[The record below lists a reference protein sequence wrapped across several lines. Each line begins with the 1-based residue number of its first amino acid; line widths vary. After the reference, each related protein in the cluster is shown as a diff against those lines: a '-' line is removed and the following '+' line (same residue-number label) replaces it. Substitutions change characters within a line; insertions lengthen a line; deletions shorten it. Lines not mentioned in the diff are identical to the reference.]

1 VLQGPSGLQRSLLFG
16 YVAEPNAALW
26 SLVGAPL
33 FVIVSSHFLN
43 LVHAT
48 LRELEGGERLI
59 AMPAPGAPALSPL
72 SAIARLNA
80 RWFRAIVPLVCV
92 LSFVAVYVP
101 EFVAKPGPAFG
112 WVGALAV
119 KDFEGASLRDLQ
131 AQKRIGPIPLATT
144 LCGGGSA
151 ECDVRVARVEGGH
164 GAADRDRW
172 AAAFWPFIVIA
183 LGLQVLFG
191 VYGGWIAAKILFLF
205 GTLTYALINR
215 SNRGLKIDL
224 DFADSEM
231 RFGLGALDVVHN
243 MVLLLALLASMVF
256 LLQRVANVAK
266 GSSFFA
272 GMVGVQLVS
281 QFGVFVVSAL
291 PVLLVL
297 FAPMT
302 VFMILLET
310 EIGRAIEGIERER
323 VALRKSMGGA
333 TPPTQRAS
341 IERAEE
347 QLRRRRDL
355 VRRQR
360 PWPRKN
366 ATYRALL
373 AATIGALAIAP
384 FAIEYA
390 AASGVTGVS
399 QMFARFS
406 EILCWLL

>member
-1 VLQGPSGLQRSLLFG
+1 
-16 YVAEPNAALW
+16 
-26 SLVGAPL
+26 
-33 FVIVSSHFLN
+33 
-43 LVHAT
+43 
-48 LRELEGGERLI
+48 
-59 AMPAPGAPALSPL
+59 
-72 SAIARLNA
+72 
-80 RWFRAIVPLVCV
+80 V
-92 LSFVAVYVP
+92 LSFIAVYIP

-119 KDFEGASLRDLQ
+119 KDVEGTSLRDLQ
-131 AQKRIGPIPLATT
+131 AQKRVGPIPLAAT

-151 ECDVRVARVEGGH
+151 DCDVRVVRVEGGH

-172 AAAFWPFIVIA
+172 SAAFWAFIVVA

-191 VYGGWIAAKILFLF
+191 VYAGWIAAKILFLF
-205 GTLTYALINR
+205 GTLTRALISR
-215 SNRGLKIDL
+215 SERGLKIDL
-224 DFADSEM
+224 DFADTEM

-243 MVLLLALLASMVF
+243 MVLMLALLASMVF

-272 GMVGVQLVS
+272 GMAGVQFVS
-281 QFGVFVVSAL
+281 QFGVFVISAL

-310 EIGRAIEGIERER
+310 EIGRAMERIERER
-323 VALRKSMGGA
+323 ASLRKSMGGD
-333 TPPTQRAS
+333 TPPNQRAA

-366 ATYRALL
+366 TTYRGLL
-373 AATIGALAIAP
+373 AATIVALAIAP
-384 FAIEYA
+384 FGIEYA
-390 AASGVTGVS
+390 AASGASGVS

-406 EILCWLL
+406 EMLCWLL